1 MRPDYTK
8 RIDELEMA
16 NETLRAENIHLS
28 ERLRDMQRIIAMQG
42 DLVERVERLN
52 RENDRLKQA
61 SKIQFNQDILSG
73 FDLAAGIST
82 RLN

>member
-1 MRPDYTK
+1 MKTDYTK

-28 ERLRDMQRIIAMQG
+28 EKLRDMQRILAMQG
-42 DLVERVERLN
+42 DLVERVDRLH
-52 RENDRLKQA
+52 RENSRLKQA
-61 SKIQFNQDILSG
+61 SKIQFNQDILSE
-73 FDLAAGIST
+73 FDLAAGFST